1 MGVTSSP
8 TNQKK
13 NKRTIMRY
21 PYSIHDRYVSVYI
34 NAKERAV
41 IPVVLP
47 PSPFF
52 VFLVFTPIRHIPT
65 SVYLHFLSLEL
76 EERLERDDYL
86 YVRLSSI
93 SALPCS

>member
-1 MGVTSSP
+1 
-8 TNQKK
+8 
-13 NKRTIMRY
+13 MRY